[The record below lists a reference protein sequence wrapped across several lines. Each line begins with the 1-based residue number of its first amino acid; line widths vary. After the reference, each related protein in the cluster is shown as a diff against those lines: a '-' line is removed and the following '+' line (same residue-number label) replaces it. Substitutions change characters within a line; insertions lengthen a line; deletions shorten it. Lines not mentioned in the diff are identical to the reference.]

1 MTDRRW
7 VTAVHEAGHIVATR
21 VLGGRSVGAVLF
33 SAGGGAAYV
42 GELGAFETALMT
54 ACGPAAECLAEVHSP
69 PDVADR
75 GNLPVAETIDCDAA
89 EELRADLGPS
99 DDRRIAE
106 WAITGHEA
114 EPDRW
119 ARRHAW
125 IHREAELLVRRHER
139 AILAVASELYARGVA
154 GPSPANESL

>member
-1 MTDRRW
+1 MTDPRW

-33 SAGGGAAYV
+33 SAGGAAYV
-42 GELGAFETALMT
+42 GDLGAFEDALMT
-54 ACGPAAECLAEVHSP
+54 ACGPAAERLVELHTP
-69 PDVADR
+69 PEVADR
-75 GNLPVAETIDCDAA
+75 ADLPVAETIDRDTA
-89 EELRADLGPS
+89 EDLRADLGPS

-106 WAITGHEA
+106 WAITGYEA

-125 IHREAELLVRRHER
+125 IHREADLLVRRHER
-139 AILAVASELYARGVA
+139 TILAVASELYAHGVA
-154 GPSPANESL
+154 GLSPSKESS

>member
-1 MTDRRW
+1 MTDPRW

-21 VLGGRSVGAVLF
+21 LLGGRSVGAVLF

-42 GELGAFETALMT
+42 DELGTFEAALMT
-54 ACGPAAECLAEVHSP
+54 ACGPAAECLADLHSP

-75 GNLPVAETIDCDAA
+75 GELPVAETIDRDAA
-89 EELRADLGPS
+89 EDLRADLGPS

-106 WAITGHEA
+106 WAITGCEA

-125 IHREAELLVRRHER
+125 IHREAYLLVRRHEH
-139 AILAVASELYARGVA
+139 AILAVASELYAHGVA
-154 GPSPANESL
+154 GPSPAKEPL